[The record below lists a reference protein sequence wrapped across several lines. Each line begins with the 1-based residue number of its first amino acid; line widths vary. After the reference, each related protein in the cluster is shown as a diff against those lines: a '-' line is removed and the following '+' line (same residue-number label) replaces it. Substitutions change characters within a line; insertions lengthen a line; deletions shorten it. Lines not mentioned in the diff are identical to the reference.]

1 MGPLTRGLRAAR
13 LRPGSLLGLL
23 LATAIAT
30 SACATNPRELP
41 TLEQLDL
48 AAQARSEQIA
58 GQDERLTART
68 LQRMRAKQAVATAE
82 EPAVFDVLMLSGG
95 GQYGAFGA
103 GVLRGWGE
111 LEADYHLRPNFD
123 LVTGVST
130 GSLISPFVFNGT
142 EDEIRRVER
151 FYREVNEEL
160 AVLRGLLFFL
170 PWRDSFFDVA
180 GLQRTL
186 RKEIKLA
193 EVEALREGHAE
204 GRSLL
209 VATTD
214 LDLGAVHIWDLGYE
228 MQQCTDDQH
237 AVDRLRRTLRASSS
251 IPAVFPP
258 VEIDGSLHVDGGVAE
273 HLFLPTTLLESV
285 GEELRE
291 GEGLRVRIW
300 VIVNGK
306 VKAARQPTEATW
318 PSIARRSYQV
328 AMRFAVASELRHAE
342 LFCRALDAA
351 SPLQVEFRYIALPEE
366 FTVPQLE
373 LKKNIFDSELM
384 GRLFDLGQEL
394 GRNPGA
400 WSTVAPLRAGRA
412 GRAGR

>member
-1 MGPLTRGLRAAR
+1 MLPLYPRLGLACA
-13 LRPGSLLGLL
+13 LLG
-23 LATAIAT
+23 TA
-30 SACATNPRELP
+30 ACVTPSRELP
-41 TLEQLDL
+41 TLEHLDQL
-48 AAQARSEQIA
+48 AATQTDDVAA
-58 GQDERLTART
+58 QDQRLVTRT
-68 LQRMRAKQAVATAE
+68 LERIRAKRAAASAG

-111 LEADYHLRPNFD
+111 LEADYHLRPGFD

-142 EDEIRRVER
+142 EDEIRRVEK
-151 FYREVNEEL
+151 FYREVGEDL

-186 RKEIKLA
+186 RREIKLA
-193 EVEALREGHAE
+193 EVEALRAGHAE

-214 LDLGAVHIWDLGYE
+214 LDLGTVHIWDLGYE
-228 MQQCTDDQH
+228 MQQRTEDQE

-258 VEIDGSLHVDGGVAE
+258 VELDGRLHVDGGVAE
-273 HLFLPTTLLESV
+273 HLFLPTTLLEAV
-285 GEELRE
+285 GAELAEDE
-291 GEGLRVRIW
+291 GVRVRIW

-306 VKAARQPTEATW
+306 VKAAHHATEANW
-318 PSIARRSYQV
+318 PSIAARSYQV

-342 LFCRALDAA
+342 LFCHALDAG

-366 FTVPQLE
+366 FEVPQLE
-373 LKKNIFDSELM
+373 LKKNIFDSNLM

-394 GRNPGA
+394 GRDPGA
-400 WSTVAPLRAGRA
+400 WSGAAPLRAGRN
-412 GRAGR
+412 GVIEP